1 MKLNH
6 IYDIATTTSEF
17 MYKVI
22 NLDEAL
28 DYEVL
33 MERLDNISHQ
43 ATEHTDD
50 TIDIDYKDMCF
61 TVQLDTVLG
70 QWVLCKN
77 ASYYVLKNGFLDAE
91 DGIIDVELN

>member
-6 IYDIATTTSEF
+6 INDIADTTNVF

-33 MERLDNISHQ
+33 MERLNNIFHQ

-50 TIDIDYKDMCF
+50 TIDIDFRNMCF